1 MTVSIIDA
9 DLTRADHAEGLI
21 AVLNEYSQLPV
32 ISPKPLAE
40 DVQQRLPGLLAAN
53 PNAHVLLAMSDDSV
67 AGVAVCF
74 LGFSTFSAM
83 PLLNIHDLAVRGE
96 FQGTGVGGALLDS
109 VAEKAR
115 TLGCCRVTLEVDQEN
130 PGARRLYE
138 RKGFELAQLFMKKLL

>member
-9 DLTRADHAEGLI
+9 DLTRADHSEGLI
-21 AVLNEYSQLPV
+21 AVLNEYAQLGA
-32 ISPKPLAE
+32 IAAKPLAD
-40 DVQQRLPGLLAAN
+40 DVQQRLPALLAGN
-53 PNAHVLLAMSDDSV
+53 PNAHVLVAMSGETV

-74 LGFSTFSAM
+74 LGFSTFAAM

-96 FQGTGVGGALLDS
+96 FRGKGLGGALLDC

-115 TLGCCRVTLEVDQEN
+115 ALGCCRVTLEVHENN

-138 RKGFELAQLFMKKLL
+138 RKGFESSQLFMKKLL

>member
-1 MTVSIIDA
+1 M
-9 DLTRADHAEGLI
+9 
-21 AVLNEYSQLPV
+21 
-32 ISPKPLAE
+32 
-40 DVQQRLPGLLAAN
+40 
-53 PNAHVLLAMSDDSV
+53 